1 MYYVIVEVNR
11 KFKEMKDMDITSG
24 IAKASMEMASA
35 RVTTGAQIAV
45 MKNVMDMQQ
54 ETMALLLN
62 SMGVGQN
69 VNIQA

>member
-1 MYYVIVEVNR
+1 
-11 KFKEMKDMDITSG
+11 MDITSG